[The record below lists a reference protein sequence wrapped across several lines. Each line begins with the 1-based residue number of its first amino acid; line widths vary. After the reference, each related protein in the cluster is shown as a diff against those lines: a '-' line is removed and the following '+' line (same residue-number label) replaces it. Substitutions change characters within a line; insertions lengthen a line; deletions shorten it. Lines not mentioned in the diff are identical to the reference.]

1 LCAALS
7 VILCVA
13 AVFPAYG
20 AESNAGQINLAPVFA
35 MTDVPRDAYYA
46 DAVNW
51 AMVNGITNGKTV
63 KTFAPGD
70 TCTRAQVVTFLWR
83 AAGEPEPVSNDNPF
97 TDVAENAYYRKAVL
111 WAVEQGITNGTSA
124 TKFSPDKTCSLAHI
138 LTFLWRDK
146 NSPDVDY
153 HGALTT
159 RYASHWAAGAIR
171 WAEGTYMLGET
182 ADGFRP
188 DADCSRAN
196 AVYYLYHCSVDT
208 RVAMSAER
216 FEGVQEVTFSDTVY
230 HAATVSGFVS
240 ATMALIQQYEDMSPD
255 DLDDDNLYA
264 SGRLIVNSSETLPD
278 LTDYN
283 AAQVVAGRD
292 GHYIVQF
299 TSADDAE
306 SCAAYLE
313 TLSYVDYAEPDVI
326 MKAFEE
332 VSDASAVTALSWG
345 AAAIG
350 ADVYSADLLKRGVN
364 TELTVAV
371 VDTGIDPAHPHVK
384 DRLVKGYDF
393 VKGDDTA
400 RDGNG
405 HGTHVA
411 GTIIDCTPGLDIKI
425 MPIRVLD
432 NDGSGYDSAIA
443 QGIRYAVDHGA
454 KVINLSLGG
463 AHSNYMDSA
472 VNYALSKSVTVVAA
486 AGNEGINAASSCPAH
501 IEKCITVAAV
511 DKAQKRASFSNYG
524 DMLDISAPGVEIR
537 SSVPGGEYNT
547 YSGTSM
553 AAPHVSAAAALV
565 LCGQSRELL
574 PSIVEK
580 KLKDAATPL
589 GDANQYGA
597 GMLNL
602 SGFVTPETPDNN
614 GNPPGTPNSGTAPG
628 TPNSGSAPGTP
639 NNGNAPGTSDDGNTP
654 TDSGNSQNPATPPA
668 PVAYTITLNA
678 NGGSVSPSVFTV
690 KPGDA
695 YGTFP
700 TPSRPAYAFDGWY
713 TAPSGGLR
721 VSSADKPAHT
731 LTLYAHWTLIPVT
744 YTVTLNPNGGSVS
757 PTSLSVKGGASYG
770 TLPTP
775 VRDGYAFDGWH
786 TLPSGGTPV
795 AATDKPAHSLT
806 LYAHWKTPEPAE
818 PEQMS
823 GKCGANLTWTLD
835 ASGALTVSGQ
845 GSMDNY
851 DTGSG
856 SAWAQYRDKIRLLRV
871 EKGVTS
877 IGSSAFE
884 GCSNLTSVTLPD
896 SLESIGMSAFS
907 NCAKL
912 AALTISGSVTRIGMS
927 AFANCP
933 ALSELTVSGSV
944 DSVGMSAFANCSGLR
959 SVRFSGSLTEIGM
972 SAFANCANLSALY
985 LPADLRTIGM
995 SAFANCAK
1003 LTDIYYAGSFL
1014 QWALVG
1020 LGLNALPYTASVHYG
1035 T

>member
-1 LCAALS
+1 MKKRILCAALS

-63 KTFAPGD
+63 RTFAPGD

-83 AAGEPEPVSNDNPF
+83 AAGEPEPVSNENPF
-97 TDVAENAYYRKAVL
+97 TDVAGNAYYRKAVL

-188 DADCSRAN
+188 DADSSRAN

-240 ATMALIQQYEDMSPD
+240 ATMALIQQYEDVSPD

-278 LTDYN
+278 LAAYN

-332 VSDASAVTALSWG
+332 NSDASAVTALSWG

-350 ADVYSADLLKRGVN
+350 ADVYSADLLKRGVD

-393 VKGDDTA
+393 VKGDDIA

-463 AHSNYMDSA
+463 GHSNYMDSA

-511 DKAQKRASFSNYG
+511 DKANKRASFSNYG

-589 GDANQYGA
+589 GEANQYGA

-602 SGFVTPETPDNN
+602 SGFVTPETPDNS

-628 TPNSGSAPGTP
+628 TSNNGSAPGTP
-639 NNGNAPGTSDDGNTP
+639 NNGTAPGASDDGNTP
-654 TDSGNSQNPATPPA
+654 TDSGNGQNPATPPA

-678 NGGSVSPSVFTV
+678 NGGSVTPSVFTV
-690 KPGDA
+690 RQGEA
-695 YGTFP
+695 YGTLP
-700 TPSRPAYAFDGWY
+700 TPSRPGYSFDGWH
-713 TAPSGGLR
+713 TAPTGGLR

-757 PTSLSVKGGASYG
+757 PTSIAVKGGASYG
-770 TLPTP
+770 TLPAP
-775 VRDGYAFDGWH
+775 VRDGYDFDGWH

-795 AATDKPAHSLT
+795 AAADKPAHSLT
-806 LYAHWKTPEPAE
+806 LYAHWKTPEPAQ
-818 PEQMS
+818 PEQLS

-835 ASGALTVSGQ
+835 PSGALTISGR
-845 GSMDNY
+845 GSMDDY
-851 DTGSG
+851 TGG
-856 SAWAQYRDKIRLLRV
+856 AVWAQYREQIRLLRV
-871 EKGVTS
+871 GDGVS
-877 IGSSAFE
+877 RIGASAFA
-884 GCSNLTSVTLPD
+884 GCANLTSVTLPD
-896 SLESIGMSAFS
+896 TLETIGMSAFS
-907 NCAKL
+907 
-912 AALTISGSVTRIGMS
+912 
-927 AFANCP
+927 
-933 ALSELTVSGSV
+933 
-944 DSVGMSAFANCSGLR
+944 D
-959 SVRFSGSLTEIGM
+959 
-972 SAFANCANLSALY
+972 
-985 LPADLRTIGM
+985 
-995 SAFANCAK
+995 CAK

-1014 QWALVG
+1014 QWLLIG
-1020 LGLNALPYTASVHYG
+1020 LGFNALPYAASVHFAS
-1035 T
+1035 

>member
-1 LCAALS
+1 MKKRILCAALS

-20 AESNAGQINLAPVFA
+20 AQSNAGQVNLAPGFA

-83 AAGEPEPVSNDNPF
+83 AAGEPEPVSNENPF
-97 TDVAENAYYRKAVL
+97 TDVAGNAYYRKAVL

-146 NSPDVDY
+146 HSPDVDY
-153 HGALTT
+153 HGTLTT
-159 RYASHWAAGAIR
+159 RYAFHWASGAIR

-196 AVYYLYHCSVDT
+196 AVYYLYHCSVDR

-216 FEGVQEVTFSDTVY
+216 FEGAQEVTFSDTVY

-240 ATMALIQQYEDMSPD
+240 ATMALIQQYEDVSPD

-264 SGRLIVNSSETLPD
+264 SGRLIVNASESLPD

-326 MKAFEE
+326 MKAFAET
-332 VSDASAVTALSWG
+332 SDASAVTALSWG

-350 ADVYSADLLKRGVN
+350 ADVYSADLLRRGVD

-371 VDTGIDPAHPHVK
+371 IDTGIDPAHPHVK
-384 DRLVKGYDF
+384 DRLVGGYDF
-393 VKGDDTA
+393 VKGDTVA

-411 GTIIDCTPGLDIKI
+411 GTIIDCTPGLNIKI

-511 DKAQKRASFSNYG
+511 DKANKRATFSNYG
-524 DMLDISAPGVEIR
+524 DMLDISAPGVEIN

-574 PSIVEK
+574 PAIVEK

-614 GNPPGTPNSGTAPG
+614 GNPPGP
-628 TPNSGSAPGTP
+628 PNSGSAPGTP
-639 NNGNAPGTSDDGNTP
+639 NNGTAPGTPNNGSAPGTSGSGNTPAESGNTPGTPDDGNTP
-654 TDSGNSQNPATPPA
+654 AESGNGQNPTPPA

-690 KPGDA
+690 KQGDA
-695 YGTFP
+695 YGTLP
-700 TPSRPAYAFDGWY
+700 TPSRPGHSFDGWY

-721 VSSADKPAHT
+721 VSGADKPAHT

-757 PTSLSVKGGASYG
+757 PTSVAVKGGASYG

-795 AATDKPAHSLT
+795 AVTDKPAHSLT
-806 LYAHWKTPEPAE
+806 LYAHWKAPEPAQ

-835 ASGALTVSGQ
+835 ASGALTISGK
-845 GSMDNY
+845 GSMDDY
-851 DTGSG
+851 TGG
-856 SAWAQYRDKIRLLRV
+856 AVWAQYREQIRLLRV
-871 EKGVTS
+871 DDGVS
-877 IGSSAFE
+877 RIGASAFA
-884 GCSNLTSVTLPD
+884 GCANLTSVTLPD
-896 SLESIGMSAFS
+896 TLETIGMSAFS
-907 NCAKL
+907 
-912 AALTISGSVTRIGMS
+912 
-927 AFANCP
+927 
-933 ALSELTVSGSV
+933 
-944 DSVGMSAFANCSGLR
+944 D
-959 SVRFSGSLTEIGM
+959 
-972 SAFANCANLSALY
+972 
-985 LPADLRTIGM
+985 
-995 SAFANCAK
+995 CAK

-1014 QWALVG
+1014 QWLLIG
-1020 LGLNALPYTASVHYG
+1020 LGFNALPYAASVHFAS
-1035 T
+1035 